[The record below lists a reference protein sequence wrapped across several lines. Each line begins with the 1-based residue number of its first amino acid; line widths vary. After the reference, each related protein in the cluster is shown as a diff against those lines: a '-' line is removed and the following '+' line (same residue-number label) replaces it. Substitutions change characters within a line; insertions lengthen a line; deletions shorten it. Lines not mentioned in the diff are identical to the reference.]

1 MDIIKEI
8 GDFFAR
14 LFRQKVNAMES
25 TAKAKVA
32 GAQVRAQS
40 KVSNSIN
47 KKINQGANAVKQKAQ
62 STVQKKK

>member
-1 MDIIKEI
+1 MDIFKEI

-14 LFRQKVNAMES
+14 LFRQKVNAMQS

-47 KKINQGANAVKQKAQ
+47 KKINQGAAAVKQKAV
-62 STVQKKK
+62 SSVQKKK